1 MSVFHGSEIISFLG
15 PKIGC
20 HVPLELNELTS
31 VDVFKKHIK
40 ACKDMFSI
48 NDDSSRKITEVASV
62 HLC

>member
-40 ACKDMFSI
+40 ACKDMF
-48 NDDSSRKITEVASV
+48 
-62 HLC
+62 